1 MTASLPLLV
10 VVTGSPGSGKTTLAT
25 DLARAL
31 RIPLISRDAIKE
43 PIMEVYR
50 INSVQESRQ
59 AGQAAYRIL
68 ASMIEQLITGG
79 SSCVVESNF
88 AHGMG
93 EDDFAPFIG
102 RASIIQVHCTAP
114 NDIILARFRERAES
128 GERHAGHQD
137 LDVLD
142 DLAVA
147 LDTGRY
153 DPLDLPAPLYRV
165 DTNDGFDPTAGYIAT
180 EIRALL

>member
-50 INSVQESRQ
+50 IDSVQESRQ
-59 AGQAAYRIL
+59 AGQAAYRVLMRI
-68 ASMIEQLITGG
+68 IEQLVSAGT
-79 SSCVVESNF
+79 SCAVESNF
-88 AHGMG
+88 AHGKG

-102 RASIIQVHCTAP
+102 RATIVQVHCSAP

-165 DTNDGFDPTAGYIAT
+165 VTNDGFDPTAGYIAT